1 MSSGKD
7 FWGGYNGTS
16 WNPNDAQWQLGDQM
30 RRHNQTMAAQKKAF
44 EAQQKANAAPVYVGR
59 SSSTSAGDDKSGW
72 IALGVLGA
80 IVIGIPALI
89 MLIAMIDGW

>member
-16 WNPNDAQWQLGDQM
+16 WNPNDLNGNSVTKCGAT
-30 RRHNQTMAAQKKAF
+30 QTMAAQKKAF

-72 IALGVLGA
+72 IALRYSELS
-80 IVIGIPALI
+80 
-89 MLIAMIDGW
+89 